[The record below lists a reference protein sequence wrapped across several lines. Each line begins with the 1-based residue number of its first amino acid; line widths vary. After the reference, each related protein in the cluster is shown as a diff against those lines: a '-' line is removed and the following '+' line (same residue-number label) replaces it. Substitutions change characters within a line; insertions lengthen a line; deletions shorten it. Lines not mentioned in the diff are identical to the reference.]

1 MEQIRLGLQEGIDVE
16 DYGDPFIDP
25 VSMEICRE
33 EDNKEKRSLELNEEQ
48 TQEILK
54 GIMSGVD
61 VSLYADSH
69 YSAGQMEQI
78 RMALEAGKDVSPIL
92 DCNMSPE
99 YMEQMRLQM

>member
-1 MEQIRLGLQEGIDVE
+1 
-16 DYGDPFIDP
+16 
-25 VSMEICRE
+25 
-33 EDNKEKRSLELNEEQ
+33 
-48 TQEILK
+48 
-54 GIMSGVD
+54 MSGVD

>member
-1 MEQIRLGLQEGIDVE
+1 MKKKIVSALLCVAMTFTALAGCGSKEEAA
-16 DYGDPFIDP
+16 P
-25 VSMEICRE
+25 VV
-33 EDNKEKRSLELNEEQ
+33 NEEQ